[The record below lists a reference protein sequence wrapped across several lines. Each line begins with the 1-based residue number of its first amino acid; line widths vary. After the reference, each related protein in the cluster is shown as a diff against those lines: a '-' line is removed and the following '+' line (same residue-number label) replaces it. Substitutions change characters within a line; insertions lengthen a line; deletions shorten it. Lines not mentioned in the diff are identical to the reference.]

1 MTVGTWRYQLPE
13 EIVCV
18 VDESLRVPCS
28 EVHPEGAECAVCN
41 PVMVG
46 GFSNSPMFSRERLAI
61 ARSRL
66 GFA

>member
-1 MTVGTWRYQLPE
+1 MTVGTWRYQLPDE
-13 EIVCV
+13 DVRV
-18 VDESLRVPCS
+18 VEESLRVPCS

-46 GFSNSPMFSRERLAI
+46 VFSKSPMFARERLAI

-66 GFA
+66 GLA